1 MSIGEAAIF
10 FGCLFAAVILHEISH
25 GVVALWCGDDTA
37 KRAGRLTLNPLPHVD
52 PFGSIILPAMGAL
65 AGLPILGFAKPV
77 PVNPGR
83 MRHPRRDMV
92 LVGLAGP
99 TTNLLLMAIAALIA
113 RVLVHNGGTVA
124 STIDSEGADLL
135 INIVF
140 AFAVVNLLLGLF
152 NLLPIPPLDGSAL
165 VERLLPESW
174 LPAWYR
180 FRPYGLLV
188 LLVLV
193 LMTGIVG
200 KIVSPFVDLLYDFV
214 VQK

>member
-1 MSIGEAAIF
+1 
-10 FGCLFAAVILHEISH
+10 
-25 GVVALWCGDDTA
+25 
-37 KRAGRLTLNPLPHVD
+37 
-52 PFGSIILPAMGAL
+52 
-65 AGLPILGFAKPV
+65 
-77 PVNPGR
+77 
-83 MRHPRRDMV
+83 
-92 LVGLAGP
+92 VGLAGP

-165 VERLLPESW
+165 LERLLPRDW

-180 FRPYGLLV
+180 FRPYGILL
-188 LLVLV
+188 LLALV
-193 LMTGIVG
+193 FFTGLIGTV
-200 KIVSPFVDLLYDFV
+200 VTPFYDMLYDFV
-214 VQK
+214 VH